1 MNPERLGKS
10 IRALILRDE
19 LGVIWGSKDVFSEV
33 QQLSGDIAREV
44 PGRQTLRFEMGGN
57 IYYRKLH
64 TGVGWGEILKNLV
77 RLRLPVISASNEWL
91 ALNRLAEIGINSFV
105 PVAFGE
111 KYLNPAKRLSF
122 IVTREL
128 TGTQQLDYYLGE
140 RLQERTLGFNE
151 KCVLLREMA
160 QIARTIHLHGINHRD
175 LYLCHFL
182 VDLASM
188 QKWARDG
195 DKPLLYLA
203 DLHRAQIRPQ
213 VPRRWLVKD
222 LASICFSALELGL
235 TNRDVLRALKYY
247 FNQSLVS
254 VKREHPGLLRDIK
267 IRTLKLY
274 QREQRLKSRAEPGY

>member
-1 MNPERLGKS
+1 MNPEPLGKS

-19 LGVIWGSKDVFSEV
+19 LGVIWGNKDVFVEV
-33 QQLSGDIAREV
+33 QQLTGDIAREV

-77 RLRLPVISASNEWL
+77 RLRLPVVSASNEWL

-111 KYLNPAKRLSF
+111 KFLNPAKRLSF

-128 TGTQQLDYYLGE
+128 TGTQQLDHYLGE
-140 RLQERTLGFNE
+140 RLQERKLGFDE

-160 QIARTIHLHGINHRD
+160 HIARTIHLHGINHRD

-188 QKWARDG
+188 EKWARDG
-195 DKPLLYLA
+195 EKPLLYLA
-203 DLHRAQIRPQ
+203 DLHRAQIRAQ

-235 TNRDVLRALKYY
+235 TNKDILRTLKYY
-247 FNQSLVS
+247 FNQSLVRVDS
-254 VKREHPGLLRDIK
+254 EHPGLLRDIK
-267 IRTLKLY
+267 TRTLKLH
-274 QREQRLKSRAEPGY
+274 QREQRLKARGEPRH

>member
-1 MNPERLGKS
+1 MNPESHGKS

-19 LGVIWGSKDVFSEV
+19 LGVIWNNKDAFLEV

-44 PGRQTLRFEMGGN
+44 PGRQTLRFEIGGN
-57 IYYRKLH
+57 TYYRKLH

-77 RLRLPVISASNEWL
+77 RLRLPVISARNEWL

-128 TGTQQLDYYLGE
+128 TGAQQLDHYLGE
-140 RLQERTLGFNE
+140 RLQKHTLGFNE

-160 QIARTIHLHGINHRD
+160 HIARTIHLHGINHRD

-188 QKWARDG
+188 EKWARHG
-195 DKPLLYLA
+195 EKPLLYLA
-203 DLHRAQIRPQ
+203 DLHRAQIRLQ

-222 LASICFSALELGL
+222 VASMCFSAMQLGL
-235 TNRDVLRALKYY
+235 SNRDILRALKYY
-247 FNQSLVS
+247 FKQSLVR
-254 VKREHPGLLRDIK
+254 VERDQPGLLLDIK
-267 IRTLKLY
+267 IRSLKLY
-274 QREQRLKSRAEPGY
+274 QREQRLKARGEPGH